1 MTRFACKLADLVF
14 ILSARYSTAERYC
27 REYIVPSAKGI
38 AISYSDEDMRRE
50 REKTGMPPPLCEL
63 SLLYREICRKLLF
76 HDGMVFH
83 ASVVAVANRAYGFT
97 APSGTGKS
105 THAAQWRLKFEAAAV
120 MVNDDKPL
128 LRFVGGEFRAYG
140 TPWCGKEGLQT
151 PVSAPLRGIA
161 VLERAAANRIERVS
175 ASAALPA
182 ILNQTLRPEGAEEM
196 DRLLTLCDRLVR
208 TVPLYRLSCLPNR
221 AAADLA
227 YETMRFGG

>member
-14 ILSARYSTAERYC
+14 ILSARYPTAERYC

-105 THAAQWRLKFEAAAV
+105 THAAQWRLKFDSAAV
-120 MVNDDKPL
+120 MVMMTNRCCGLSAAIPGLWDSVVRQRGVADAC
-128 LRFVGGEFRAYG
+128 FRAASGNRCSG
-140 TPWCGKEGLQT
+140 TCRSQP
-151 PVSAPLRGIA
+151 
-161 VLERAAANRIERVS
+161 
-175 ASAALPA
+175 
-182 ILNQTLRPEGAEEM
+182 
-196 DRLLTLCDRLVR
+196 D
-208 TVPLYRLSCLPNR
+208 
-221 AAADLA
+221 
-227 YETMRFGG
+227 

>member
-14 ILSARYSTAERYC
+14 ILSARYPTAERYC

-105 THAAQWRLKFEAAAV
+105 THAAQWRLKFDSAAV

-128 LRFVGGEFRAYG
+128 LRFVGGEF
-140 TPWCGKEGLQT
+140 PGLWDSVVRQ
-151 PVSAPLRGIA
+151 RGVA
-161 VLERAAANRIERVS
+161 DACFRAASGNRCSGTCRS
-175 ASAALPA
+175 QP
-182 ILNQTLRPEGAEEM
+182 
-196 DRLLTLCDRLVR
+196 D
-208 TVPLYRLSCLPNR
+208 
-221 AAADLA
+221 
-227 YETMRFGG
+227 